1 MIDQNIQAFWND
13 IAGKRVAICGI
24 GHNNL
29 PVIHQFLKKGARVL
43 ACDRRSRDELG
54 RVADELEQAGA
65 TLSLGDGYLAHLD
78 VDMILR
84 TPGMKPYLP
93 ELEQARGKGIP
104 VTSEMELFF
113 ALCPA
118 PIYGVTGS
126 DGKTTTT
133 TIIAGL
139 LEASGKRVHLGGN
152 IGRALLPVID
162 EVQSQDAVVVE
173 LSSFQLTRM
182 NQSPQVAVITNV
194 APNHLDWHTDMAEY
208 IDAKRNLM
216 LHQKPGDRVVLNADN
231 EVTASFAGEA
241 AGDCCLFSR
250 RHSVAQGAFL
260 GDDNVLYMR
269 VDGQDK
275 PVMKRTDILIPGDHN
290 VENYLAAIAAVWGEV
305 EPAVM
310 VDYARQFGGVPHRSE
325 LLRVR
330 RGVKWYNDSIGSSPS
345 RTMAG
350 LKAFD
355 RRVILIA
362 GGYDKHIPYDPL
374 GTVAAETV
382 KTAILMGATADAI
395 QRAIRACSDLPILRV
410 DNMQEAVAAADRLA
424 KEGDIVFLSP
434 ASASFDMY
442 RNFEERGN
450 HFRRLVMEMED

>member
-1 MIDQNIQAFWND
+1 MDQNIQAFWNN
-13 IAGKRVAICGI
+13 IRGKRIAVCGI
-24 GHNNL
+24 GRNNQ
-29 PVIHQFLKKGARVL
+29 PVIRQLLEKGARVL
-43 ACDRRSRDELG
+43 ACDRRDREQLG
-54 RVADELEQAGA
+54 ETADELEKAGV
-65 TLSLGDGYLAHLD
+65 TLSLGDGYLSHLD

-93 ELEQARGKGIP
+93 EFEQARAKGIP

-152 IGRALLPVID
+152 IGRPLLPVIE
-162 EVQSQDAVVVE
+162 EVQEQDAVVVE

-182 NQSPQVAVITNV
+182 TQSPQVAVITNV

-231 EVTASFAGEA
+231 EVTASFAGDA
-241 AGDCCLFSR
+241 AGECCFFSR
-250 RHSVAQGAFL
+250 RHEVARGAFL
-260 GDDNVLYMR
+260 GEDNVLYMR
-269 VDGQDK
+269 ADGQDS
-275 PVMKRTDILIPGDHN
+275 PVMQRADILIPGDHN

-305 EPAVM
+305 EPAVIA
-310 VDYARQFGGVPHRSE
+310 DYARQFGGVPHRSE
-325 LLRVR
+325 LLRRR

-345 RTMAG
+345 RTIAG

-374 GTVAAETV
+374 GPVAAETV

-395 QRAIRACSDLPILRV
+395 ETAIRACSDLPIVRV
-410 DNMQEAVAAADRLA
+410 SNMEEAVAEADRLA
-424 KEGDIVFLSP
+424 GEGDIVFLSP

-442 RNFEERGN
+442 RNFEERGD